1 MPGLQVILPILQE
14 GQSADVGVNRAF
26 SVADSWASF
35 PLIFKL
41 SKAFKTPKTSNLF
54 IPNALQL

>member
-1 MPGLQVILPILQE
+1 MQGLEVILPILQE
-14 GQSADVGVNRAF
+14 GQSADVGVTVTF

-41 SKAFKTPKTSNLF
+41 SKAFKTPQTSNLF
-54 IPNALQL
+54 IPNGL